1 MRVLQSASETLS
13 TRYFHTDHLGSISVI
28 TDENGV
34 VVERLSYDA
43 WGKRRFAN
51 GADDPTG
58 SIASETTR
66 GFTGEEELS
75 VSGLVHL
82 NGRVYDP
89 LLARFTSADTITE
102 NPLST
107 QGWNRYSYVGND
119 PLAFTDPSG
128 HCFLGCFWQHIGSA
142 ISSAVHA
149 VTHFFAT
156 NSIAKAILQIA
167 STILLNAI
175 IPGSGILV
183 GLAAAAGGAAI
194 ATGLSGGN
202 LGQIL
207 KAAAIAGAT
216 AFAFDVVG
224 SATNAAA
231 GQGFDLSAQHIQPDF
246 DSPGAYAVN
255 VAGHALVGCASSA
268 ASGGSCESG
277 ALSGGV
283 TAAAG
288 PLINGQRFGVALVE
302 NAVIGGVA
310 SVAGGGKFA
319 NGAVTGA
326 FGYLFNS
333 QAGRLAGGI
342 VGGIFGALLT
352 GPEDAPLT
360 WIGWHLGAA
369 LGDLLTGPDPVG
381 CVYCVSGD
389 KTSSGMPYI
398 GRSDDFETREG
409 YSGDGRDRTGAEIVD
424 TYPLGDRAAA
434 RVAEQQAINSQ
445 GGVANLDNRRNEIAP
460 KKMAELRSDRTLDSI
475 LFGRMR
481 QPEDFNVESRLCS
494 E

>member
-1 MRVLQSASETLS
+1 VLAEVQNPGTVSQKWTDYLSVGNAKVGMRVLQSASETLS

-28 TDENGV
+28 TDENSL

-43 WGKRRFAN
+43 WGKRRFPN
-51 GADDPTG
+51 GADDPTD
-58 SIASETTR
+58 SITSQTTR

-82 NGRVYDP
+82 HGRVYDP
-89 LLARFTSADTITE
+89 LLARMTSPDPSVSDPMNA
-102 NPLST
+102 

-119 PLAFTDPSG
+119 PLAFTDPNGFSW
-128 HCFLGCFWQHIGSA
+128 L
-142 ISSAVHA
+142 SSFFHSVVNFFVHNPI
-149 VTHFFAT
+149 V
-156 NSIAKAILQIA
+156 KAIVQIVATVVLTAVLGPAGALA
-167 STILLNAI
+167 SL
-175 IPGSGILV
+175 
-183 GLAAAAGGAAI
+183 GLTAAEAGVAAAAAAAAI
-194 ATGLSGGN
+194 VTGLSGGN

-207 KAAAIAGAT
+207 KAGAIAGLT
-216 AFAFDVVG
+216 AFAFNEVG
-224 SATNAAA
+224 
-231 GQGFDLSAQHIQPDF
+231 DF
-246 DSPGAYAVN
+246 TAHNPTFGTLQYAEN

-288 PLINGQRFGVALVE
+288 PLINGQSFGVALVE
-302 NAVIGGVA
+302 NAVIGGAA

-319 NGAVTGA
+319 NGAITGA
-326 FGYLFNS
+326 FGYMFNS
-333 QAGRLAGGI
+333 QAGRLAGAI
-342 VGGIFGALLT
+342 VGGIIGAALT
-352 GPEDAPLT
+352 GPEDVPLT

-369 LGDLLTGPDPVG
+369 LGDWLTGPDPVG

-434 RVAEQQAINSQ
+434 RAAEQQAINSQ
-445 GGVANLDNRRNEIAP
+445 GGVPNLDNRRNEIAP
-460 KKMAELRSDRTLDSI
+460 NKWST
-475 LFGRMR
+475 FGVTG
-481 QPEDFNVESRLCS
+481 P
-494 E
+494 